1 MECYF
6 AVATTKAKQLVLD
19 QEDTYHIAKVLRHKI
34 NDEIVVIFQEK
45 KYLVRII
52 DLAPIVTC
60 ETIKELASDSELPIK
75 VTLVMALLKE
85 QKFDLIIKK
94 AVELGVYKIVPIQL
108 ERCISVVRSSEKM
121 SNKLARWQK
130 IAKAAAKQSNRNIIP
145 EIMPIVTKI
154 SDLKNYQSE
163 LNFLAYE
170 NATIGQWATDLQSKK
185 SVTVVVGP
193 EGGISEKE
201 LENFLMLGFASIS
214 LGRTIL
220 RAETSP
226 LYFLSVANYF
236 SVFHPSIE

>member
-6 AVATTKAKQLVLD
+6 AVATNKTKQLLLD
-19 QEDTYHIAKVLRHKI
+19 QEDTYHIAKVLRHRI
-34 NDEIVVIFQEK
+34 NDEIVIIFQKK

-52 DLAPIVTC
+52 ALEPIVIC
-60 ETIKELASDSELPIK
+60 ETIKKLASDSELPIK

-85 QKFDLIIKK
+85 QKFDLIIQK
-94 AVELGVYKIVPIQL
+94 AVELGVYRIVPIQL
-108 ERCISVVRSSEKM
+108 EHCISVVKSSDKVN
-121 SNKLARWQK
+121 SKIARWQK

-154 SDLKNYQSE
+154 SDLKNYYSE

-170 NATIGQWATDLQSKK
+170 NATIDQWATDLKTK
-185 SVTVVVGP
+185 ESVTVVVGP

-201 LENFLMLGFASIS
+201 LESFLVLDFASIS

-220 RAETSP
+220 RAETAP
-226 LYFLSVANYF
+226 LYFLSIVNYF
-236 SVFHPSIE
+236 SLIHP